1 MQRVIGIHCCKHRLP
16 RFSNGLGSRFTS
28 WRRRQHSNSR
38 DTTST
43 QTAKTDGA
51 CNRKPVLPPW
61 IVDNPRTKA
70 AIPILGNLAYI
81 TLASGFLCT
90 DVLSLRGLLVCGYT
104 GLVSYHALRPKPL
117 LIPLR
122 WSLFFVLVNGAM
134 AIKFVMDEMPVVLSE
149 EEEATYIQYFAPLTR
164 KQFRRLIDLATIAE
178 YHQGE
183 LLTRVNM
190 PCDKLYLIL
199 EGTATMKG
207 ENGKHISV
215 LQRGSFPNCM
225 SFQRCGWDAK
235 RRWSND
241 RDKNKPLNTS
251 YATIKCEERV
261 KCLVW
266 DGTELLRLLDHESSE
281 NGGSMRLRLDHVG
294 KYLFFVSG
302 ASID

>member
-1 MQRVIGIHCCKHRLP
+1 
-16 RFSNGLGSRFTS
+16 
-28 WRRRQHSNSR
+28 
-38 DTTST
+38 
-43 QTAKTDGA
+43 
-51 CNRKPVLPPW
+51 
-61 IVDNPRTKA
+61 
-70 AIPILGNLAYI
+70 
-81 TLASGFLCT
+81 
-90 DVLSLRGLLVCGYT
+90 
-104 GLVSYHALRPKPL
+104 
-117 LIPLR
+117 
-122 WSLFFVLVNGAM
+122 M

-281 NGGSMRLRLDHVG
+281 NGGSMRLRLDHVVVESMIRR
-294 KYLFFVSG
+294 LLVDSEG
-302 ASID
+302 AKVTDYIKVISQGWADESAKDLKMQSMRTDNRKKQLDHGSQM